1 MSENVMVTGRSRD
14 LVISLDKLILT
25 FSRHWLLVFNVM
37 LGLYAGLPFLAPI
50 LMHAGSAGLAN
61 IIYGFYST
69 QCHQLPERSFFL
81 FGPKAMLPL
90 AEIQAVWVK
99 TNDPLVLRQFI
110 GNAALGWKVAWS
122 DRMVSMYTSLLL
134 FSLAWQV
141 LRRPARPLPWWGFIL
156 SLSVM
161 ALDGGSH
168 FISDLAGIGQ
178 GFRDSNAWL
187 AAITAHALPAT
198 FYAGDALGS
207 FNSWMRI
214 LSGVLFGLGTVW
226 FIFPYL
232 AVGFGDLR
240 RDLEIKLS
248 RAGALEGGTTQ

>member
-1 MSENVMVTGRSRD
+1 MSENVMATGRRRG

-25 FSRHWLLVFNVM
+25 FSRHWMLVFDVM

-50 LMHAGSAGLAN
+50 LMHVGSTGPAN
-61 IIYGFYST
+61 VIYGFYST
-69 QCHQLPERSFFL
+69 QCHQMPQRSFFL
-81 FGPKAMLPL
+81 FGPKAMFSL
-90 AEIQAVWVK
+90 AEIQAAWVK
-99 TNDPLVLRQFI
+99 TNNPLILRQFI
-110 GNAALGWKVAWS
+110 GNAAMGWKVAWS
-122 DRMVSMYTSLLL
+122 DRMVSMYISLLF
-134 FSLAWQV
+134 FSLAWQA

-161 ALDGGSH
+161 ALDGGTH
-168 FISDLAGIGQ
+168 FISDLSGIGL
-178 GFRDSNAWL
+178 GFRYSNAWL
-187 AAITAHALPAT
+187 AALTAHTLPAT

-207 FNSWMRI
+207 FNSYMRI

-232 AVGFGDLR
+232 AVGFSDLR

-248 RAGALEGGTTQ
+248 RAGVLEER